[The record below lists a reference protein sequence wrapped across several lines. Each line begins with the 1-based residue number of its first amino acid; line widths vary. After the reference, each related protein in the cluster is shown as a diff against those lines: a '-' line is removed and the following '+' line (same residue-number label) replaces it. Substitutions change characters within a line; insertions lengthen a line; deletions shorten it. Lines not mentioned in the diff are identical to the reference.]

1 MQQILVHGSGSDTI
15 KILKNVK
22 VTLELGSGQRVEEFE
37 EHNRNSL
44 DCLEQTV
51 STNMDVKNPTGEGSE
66 GSEEY
71 GREKNKFP

>member
-1 MQQILVHGSGSDTI
+1 MQQILVHGSGGDTI

-44 DCLEQTV
+44 DYLEQIV

-71 GREKNKFP
+71 GREKK

>member
-1 MQQILVHGSGSDTI
+1 MVHESEGATI
-15 KILKNVK
+15 KILKNVE

-44 DCLEQTV
+44 DCLEETV

-66 GSEEY
+66 GSEEH
-71 GREKNKFP
+71 GREKNKFS